1 MITSYIELILSHNPK
16 LRHKVLMLGIAAWGR
31 KNRYALAINSVSGD
45 PTLDEDLEHKYLQ
58 AATQDMWS
66 L

>member
-1 MITSYIELILSHNPK
+1 
-16 LRHKVLMLGIAAWGR
+16 MLGIAAWGR
-31 KNRYALAINSVSGD
+31 KDRYALAINSVSGD
-45 PTLDEDLEHKYLQ
+45 PTLDEDSEHKYLQ